1 MILIQIQARNT
12 FQERQCV
19 QLNNETLVL
28 LSKFATKAK
37 KHIGMVELNKMFSSQ
52 HYANNI
58 FIKARL
64 SDDKELAILT
74 KIVNQELNHN
84 PIEIKSIEAYLDTL
98 YADGVGNEYIES
110 CKYYLI
116 ILADYLYGI
125 QADGKSYRQA
135 VDSMIL
141 HADIAEQPLCLH
153 IARAFYPFWINE
165 HKLAYKTPNQA
176 LLKANTS
183 DIEAQKKAT
192 SALWN
197 TIDTEFFSS
206 EENEK
211 IDLYT
216 ASMLDKGISSEQIS
230 TKQKLAKIII
240 KQYRNEERDL
250 HSYRKVVDKT
260 QHLFSRQDLQEFFLV
275 VSREFHSYWLMLQ
288 QAE

>member
-1 MILIQIQARNT
+1 
-12 FQERQCV
+12 
-19 QLNNETLVL
+19 
-28 LSKFATKAK
+28 
-37 KHIGMVELNKMFSSQ
+37 MVELNKMFSSQ

-74 KIVNQELNHN
+74 KIVNQELNLN
-84 PIEIKSIEAYLDTL
+84 AIEIKSIEAYLETL
-98 YADGVGNEYIES
+98 YTDGIGNVYIES
-110 CKYYLI
+110 SKYYLI
-116 ILADYLYGI
+116 ILADYLYSI

-141 HADIAEQPLCLH
+141 HANVEEQPLCLH

-165 HKLAYKTPNQA
+165 HKLAFKTINPAA
-176 LLKANTS
+176 LKSHTAE
-183 DIEAQKKAT
+183 IESQKKDTSALT

-206 EENEK
+206 AENEP
-211 IDLYT
+211 INLYT
-216 ASMLDKGISSEQIS
+216 ASLLDKGISIEQIN

-250 HSYRKVVDKT
+250 HSYRKVVDKS

-275 VSREFHSYWLMLQ
+275 VSREFYSFWLTLQ

>member
-1 MILIQIQARNT
+1 MH
-12 FQERQCV
+12 
-19 QLNNETLVL
+19 LNNETLVL

-74 KIVNQELNHN
+74 KIVNQELNLN
-84 PIEIKSIEAYLDTL
+84 AIEIGSIEAYLETL

-116 ILADYLYGI
+116 ILADYLYSI

-165 HKLAYKTPNQA
+165 HKLAYKAPNQA

-183 DIEAQKKAT
+183 DIEAQKKPH
-192 SALWN
+192 LHC
-197 TIDTEFFSS
+197 
-206 EENEK
+206 
-211 IDLYT
+211 
-216 ASMLDKGISSEQIS
+216 GIP
-230 TKQKLAKIII
+230 
-240 KQYRNEERDL
+240 
-250 HSYRKVVDKT
+250 
-260 QHLFSRQDLQEFFLV
+260 
-275 VSREFHSYWLMLQ
+275 
-288 QAE
+288 

>member
-1 MILIQIQARNT
+1 M
-12 FQERQCV
+12 
-19 QLNNETLVL
+19 

-84 PIEIKSIEAYLDTL
+84 PIEIKSIEAYLETL
-98 YADGVGNEYIES
+98 YKDGVGNEYIES
-110 CKYYLI
+110 SKYYLI
-116 ILADYLYGI
+116 ILADYLYSI

-135 VDSMIL
+135 VESMIL
-141 HADIAEQPLCLH
+141 HADIEEQPLCLH

-165 HKLAYKTPNQA
+165 HKLADKTINLAA
-176 LLKANTS
+176 LKYHTAE
-183 DIEAQKKAT
+183 IESQKKVTSALT

-206 EENEK
+206 AENEP
-211 IDLYT
+211 IELYI
-216 ASMLDKGISSEQIS
+216 ASLLDKGISSEQIN

-275 VSREFHSYWLMLQ
+275 VSREFHSFWLTLQ

>member
-1 MILIQIQARNT
+1 MH
-12 FQERQCV
+12 
-19 QLNNETLVL
+19 LNNETLVL

-64 SDDKELAILT
+64 SNDKELAVLT
-74 KIVNQELNHN
+74 KIVNQELNLN
-84 PIEIKSIEAYLDTL
+84 AIEISSIEAYLDSL
-98 YADGVGNEYIES
+98 SADGVSVENIES
-110 CKYYLI
+110 SKYYLI
-116 ILADYLYGI
+116 ILADYLYSI

-165 HKLAYKTPNQA
+165 HKLVYKTLFQSAFKPNTA
-176 LLKANTS
+176 EK
-183 DIEAQKKAT
+183 EAQKKAT

-206 EENEK
+206 EENEP

-216 ASMLDKGISSEQIS
+216 ASLLDKGISSEQIT

-240 KQYRNEERDL
+240 KQYRNEEQDL